1 MNCLIPHQNLL
12 KKEERDFFKSYK
24 FIGKRT
30 QEKKTEEENAN
41 KFLAGGMQIEKSS
54 SKRGRRQREIMP
66 LVLQNPGRFWKLL
79 QWVRVK
85 NKAENR

>member
-1 MNCLIPHQNLL
+1 LFNPPSKPSEIRV
-12 KKEERDFFKSYK
+12 KGFFFKK
-24 FIGKRT
+24 LQVHRKEDTR
-30 QEKKTEEENAN
+30 EKTEEENAN

-54 SKRGRRQREIMP
+54 SKRGRGQREIMP